1 MPTHESGSEY
11 LVSAAHAA
19 LVVQHA
25 AFFLDFDGTLVELAA
40 TPDAVVVPDSLKHL
54 LAALADLSGGAVAIV
69 SGRSIESIDAML
81 APLVLPV
88 AGLHGAEWRDA
99 QGEVVRE
106 FVADPRLAQM
116 ADTLSEV
123 VAANPGLLLET
134 KAASLALHYRNVPDK
149 EGVART
155 AIEQLIAEYGDAFAL
170 QAGKMVFEIKPAGVN
185 KGRAITALLGKPP
198 FMGRTPCFAGDD
210 VTDEAGF
217 AAVNGLGGLSI
228 KVGEGATCA
237 VTRVDSVTRLYKW
250 LEQIVLAYLAKPQ
263 TPPQAPS
270 QP

>member
-1 MPTHESGSEY
+1 MTHRVGCQPPGCRFDCTHLYDAPHPRRFPTRSTTDMPTHESGSDY
-11 LVSAAHAA
+11 LVSAAHAT

-69 SGRSIESIDAML
+69 SGRSIENIDAML

-99 QGEVVRE
+99 QGAVVRE

-116 ADTLSEV
+116 ADTLSAV

-134 KAASLALHYRNVPDK
+134 K
-149 EGVART
+149 
-155 AIEQLIAEYGDAFAL
+155 
-170 QAGKMVFEIKPAGVN
+170 
-185 KGRAITALLGKPP
+185 
-198 FMGRTPCFAGDD
+198 
-210 VTDEAGF
+210 
-217 AAVNGLGGLSI
+217 
-228 KVGEGATCA
+228 
-237 VTRVDSVTRLYKW
+237 
-250 LEQIVLAYLAKPQ
+250 
-263 TPPQAPS
+263 
-270 QP
+270 